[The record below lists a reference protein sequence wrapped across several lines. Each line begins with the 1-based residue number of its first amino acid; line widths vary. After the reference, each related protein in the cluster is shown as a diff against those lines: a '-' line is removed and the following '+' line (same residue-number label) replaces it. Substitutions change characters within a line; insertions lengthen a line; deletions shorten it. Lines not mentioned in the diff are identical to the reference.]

1 MNDPEHSDDG
11 KQRATE
17 PPAAAHQLSTRQ
29 VVLIFII
36 VLGGV
41 VLGSILTMRIA
52 ERDDLRRGRPPGPMD
67 HVPLSRPQTAEPEST
82 HNPSSS
88 PEMPAEGEGAESIP

>member
-11 KQRATE
+11 KQRAPA
-17 PPAAAHQLSTRQ
+17 PPASAHQLSPRQ

-41 VLGSILTMRIA
+41 ILGSILAMRTA

-67 HVPLSRPQTAEPEST
+67 HVPLSRPQTSEPAATNDPSSASGIPAKGEDAEP
-82 HNPSSS
+82 
-88 PEMPAEGEGAESIP
+88 IP

>member
-1 MNDPEHSDDG
+1 MNDPEHSNDS

-17 PPAAAHQLSTRQ
+17 SPAAAHQLSTRQ

-67 HVPLSRPQTAEPEST
+67 HVPLSRPQTEQPAAT
-82 HNPSSS
+82 NNPYSS
-88 PEMPAEGEGAESIP
+88 PEMPAKGEDAESIP